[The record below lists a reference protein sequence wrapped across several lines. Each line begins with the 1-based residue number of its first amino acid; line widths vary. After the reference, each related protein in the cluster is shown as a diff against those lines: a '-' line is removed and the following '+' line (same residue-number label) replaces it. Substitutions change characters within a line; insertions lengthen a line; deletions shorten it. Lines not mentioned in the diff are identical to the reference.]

1 MPTVEVT
8 FTRAHE
14 ELINS
19 NAQTINELLAY
30 RTKCTKDHEKWS
42 EEHKIGEDH
51 RKRVDG
57 AMKDLTSSNMLLA
70 KAITDMNETLTRIVD
85 TVDNDRPVIKVMRD
99 VGTAWSI
106 NKQIFLGVVSIAAG
120 SMAIITLINYLK

>member
-30 RTKCTKDHEKWS
+30 RTKCINDHEKWS

-51 RKRVDG
+51 RKRVDD
-57 AMKDLTSSNMLLA
+57 AMKNLTSSNMLLA

-120 SMAIITLINYLK
+120 SMAILTLINYLK

>member
-30 RTKCTKDHEKWS
+30 RTKCTEEHARWS

-51 RKRVDG
+51 RKRVDD

-120 SMAIITLINYLK
+120 SMAILTLINYFK